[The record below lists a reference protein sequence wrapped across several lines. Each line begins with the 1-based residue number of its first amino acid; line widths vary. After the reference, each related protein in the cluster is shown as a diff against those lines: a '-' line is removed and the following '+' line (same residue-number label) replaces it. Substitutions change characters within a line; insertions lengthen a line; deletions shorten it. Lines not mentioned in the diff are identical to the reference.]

1 MQSITI
7 HVENIGSVLLEKSR
21 RAKRLSISISA
32 GGRVRVAIP
41 WRQSFQ
47 DAHKFVLSK
56 RRWIEKQLK
65 KLNNIHRKKRV
76 MLTSLG
82 RLDKTEAKVMLVN
95 RLNRLAEE
103 YGFHYNTITIRN
115 QKTRW
120 GSCSSRNNISLNIK
134 LAVLPAKLI
143 DYVILHELMHT
154 RIKNHS
160 KTFWQTLDV
169 LVGNAKILAKELK
182 DYGMTLD

>member
-7 HVENIGSVLLEKSR
+7 QIKNIGTVFLEKSR
-21 RAKRLSISISA
+21 RARHLSISVSA

-47 DAHKFVLSK
+47 DAQKFALLK
-56 RRWIEKQLK
+56 RHWIEKQLK
-65 KLNNIHRKKRV
+65 KLNNIQQKNKV
-76 MLTSLG
+76 MLASMR
-82 RLDKTEAKVMLVN
+82 RLDKTEAKIMLVN
-95 RLNRLAEE
+95 RLNLLAEE
-103 YGFHYNTITIRN
+103 YGFHYNTVSIRN

-120 GSCSSRNNISLNIK
+120 GSCSTRNNINLNIK
-134 LAVLPAKLI
+134 LAVLPDKLI

-160 KTFWQTLDV
+160 KAFWQTLDV
-169 LVGNAKILAKELK
+169 LVGNAKILAKELR
-182 DYGMTLD
+182 DYGMALD

>member
-7 HVENIGSVLLEKSR
+7 HVENIGSVLLERSR
-21 RAKRLSISISA
+21 RARRLSISVSA

-47 DAHKFVLSK
+47 DAQKFVLIK
-56 RRWIEKQLK
+56 RHWIEKQLK
-65 KLNNIHRKKRV
+65 KLNNIQRKKKV
-76 MLTSLG
+76 MLDSLKG
-82 RLDKTEAKVMLVN
+82 LDKTKAKVMLVS
-95 RLNRLAEE
+95 RLNLLAEE
-103 YGFHYNTITIRN
+103 YGFHYNTVSIRN

-120 GSCSSRNNISLNIK
+120 GSCSTRNNISLNIK

-154 RIKNHS
+154 HIKNHS
-160 KTFWQTLDV
+160 KAFWQNLDV
-169 LVGNAKILAKELK
+169 LVGNAKILAKELR
-182 DYGMTLD
+182 DYGMALD